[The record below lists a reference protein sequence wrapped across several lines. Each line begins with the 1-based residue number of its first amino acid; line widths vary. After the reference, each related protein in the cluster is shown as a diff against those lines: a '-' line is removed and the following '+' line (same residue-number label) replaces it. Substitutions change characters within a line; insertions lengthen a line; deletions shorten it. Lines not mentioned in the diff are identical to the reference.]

1 MSDPIAPLLDHLDA
15 LRSFVRQRIDDPE
28 LAADVLQDSLLKAL
42 RASEDLR
49 AEERLLPWFYRIL
62 RHGIVDAY
70 RSRGLDENRLAEL
83 RTELTSASL
92 EDPEVAKTV
101 CACLHTLLPALKPDY
116 AELIREIDLGDT
128 PPGDLA
134 ERLGITR
141 NNLKV
146 RHHRARAQLRK
157 RLEESCRACA
167 VHGCMDCT
175 CAVDD
180 APSS

>member
-1 MSDPIAPLLDHLDA
+1 M
-15 LRSFVRQRIDDPE
+15 
-28 LAADVLQDSLLKAL
+28 DSLLKAF
-42 RASEDLR
+42 RSSDDLR
-49 AEERLLPWFYRIL
+49 AEERLLPWFYQIL

-70 RSRGLDENRLAEL
+70 RSRGFDEQHLAEL
-83 RTELTSASL
+83 NTELTSASL
-92 EDPEVAKTV
+92 EDPEVSRTV
-101 CACLHTLLPALKPDY
+101 CACLHALLPALKPDY
-116 AELIREIDLGDT
+116 AELIRELDLGDAL
-128 PPGDLA
+128 PADLA
-134 ERLGITR
+134 GRLGITR